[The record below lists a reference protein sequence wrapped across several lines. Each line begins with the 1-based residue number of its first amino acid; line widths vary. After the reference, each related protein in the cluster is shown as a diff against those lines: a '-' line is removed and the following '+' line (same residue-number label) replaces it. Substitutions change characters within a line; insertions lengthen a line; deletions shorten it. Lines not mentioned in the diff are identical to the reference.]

1 MRVLFFGYS
10 QMGAV
15 ALDVLAKQGHDVVT
29 VVTHR
34 DDPHENRWYRVPAEA
49 AKTHGFPVVYAEEVE
64 GRYVPFV
71 REKAPDLLLS
81 VFYRKM
87 IPSQALP
94 IPKIASLNLHPSLL
108 PAYRG
113 RAPVNWVLVN
123 GERVTGVS
131 LHHMTREPDAG
142 DVVGQRAIEI
152 APRET
157 ALTLYHKVEAEGRAL
172 LEEMLPLVASGK
184 APRTPQDASRAT
196 YFGGRKPDDGRIDW
210 SWDARRIDCLVRA
223 VAPPWPGAFGA
234 IEGKKVFIHAGEPS
248 EAPGRVEAPGTARR
262 LDGKLYVSARD
273 RWFRVDEMVSAE
285 AIKETAK

>member
-15 ALDVLAKQGHDVVT
+15 ALDVLAKQGHEVAA

-49 AKTHGFPVVYAEEVE
+49 AKQHGFPVVYAEEVE
-64 GRYVPFV
+64 GRYVKFV
-71 REKAPDLLLS
+71 REQAPDLLLS

-94 IPKIASLNLHPSLL
+94 IPRIASLNLHPSLL

-142 DVVGQRAIEI
+142 DIVGQRAISI

-157 ALTLYHKVEAEGRAL
+157 AYTLYHKVEAEGRAL
-172 LEEMLPLVASGK
+172 LEEMLPLVAKGS
-184 APRTPQDASRAT
+184 APRTPQDHAKHT

-210 SWDARRIDCLVRA
+210 AWDAR
-223 VAPPWPGAFGA
+223 
-234 IEGKKVFIHAGEPS
+234 KV
-248 EAPGRVEAPGTARR
+248 
-262 LDGKLYVSARD
+262 D
-273 RWFRVDEMVSAE
+273 
-285 AIKETAK
+285 